1 VEKEKWLIIHIDDIG
16 MSYAANKAAINLF
29 KKGIAT
35 SGSIMMPCPWAHDF
49 IKWHNK
55 NPQYD
60 VGIHLT
66 HTSEW
71 DVCRWRPVS
80 DAKDVPDLLDEDGFM
95 WKGFDNELSSVPCS
109 QVEHEIYAQINLAK
123 KWGLRFTHI
132 DSHMWVV
139 ASNPSFL
146 KVYLEAASKYNIV
159 PNISKDMLWDEERR
173 EIYRGSGFPLV
184 TGKISSGEGEDLE
197 TKKQDFI
204 KKAKEIKPGL
214 NVLTIH
220 PVIETP
226 EIKEIIPTWHKRYLE
241 YLLFMDD
248 EVRQVLDDLGIRR
261 IGWEDVKK
269 LGIKEDFS

>member
-1 VEKEKWLIIHIDDIG
+1 MEKWLIIHIDDIG

-109 QVEHEIYAQINLAK
+109 QIEREIYSQINLAK

-139 ASNPSFL
+139 GSNPGFL

-159 PNISKDMLWDEERR
+159 PNVSKDLLWDEERR
-173 EIYRGSGFPLV
+173 EIFKGSGFPLV
-184 TGKISSGEGEDLE
+184 DGRVSSGQGEDYE

-226 EIKEIIPTWHKRYLE
+226 EIKEIIPTWRKRYLE

-248 EVRQVLDDLGIRR
+248 EIKQILDDLEIRR
-261 IGWEDVKK
+261 IGWEDVKEKK
-269 LGIKEDFS
+269 LGI